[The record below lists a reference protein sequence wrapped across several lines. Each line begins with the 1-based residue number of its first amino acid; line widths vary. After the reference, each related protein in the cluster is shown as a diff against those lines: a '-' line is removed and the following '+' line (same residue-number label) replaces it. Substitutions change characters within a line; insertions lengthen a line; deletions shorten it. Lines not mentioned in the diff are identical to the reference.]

1 MSGEMITERGPRN
14 RRRNTSSAEPL
25 GPTMRRLVVLV
36 AIVLAACSSSGS
48 TASVSPGAIRSSSI
62 SAAPGA
68 TPTSPADL
76 PVTPVDFSC
85 RLPVVSST
93 TDTSG
98 MTLQGASIAFPTA
111 QLAED
116 PARTI
121 DYCSGEADFA
131 TTATPLLHGDGVV
144 PFYDRAFSRW
154 VPARASQ
161 ALPDGSGYAYGT
173 WNAQTGIFTA
183 HVVDVATASSSASS
197 LPTGFRTYVSDSEA
211 SGVYLV

>member
-14 RRRNTSSAEPL
+14 RRRNASSAEPL
-25 GPTMRRLVVLV
+25 SPTMRRLVVLV

-85 RLPVVSST
+85 RLPVVWST

-116 PARTI
+116 PARTMHYRLVEG
-121 DYCSGEADFA
+121 DYA
-131 TTATPLLHGDGVV
+131 TTATPILHGDGVV
-144 PFYDRAFSRW
+144 PLYDRAFSPW
-154 VPARASQ
+154 VPARAS
-161 ALPDGSGYAYGT
+161 P
-173 WNAQTGIFTA
+173 
-183 HVVDVATASSSASS
+183 S
-197 LPTGFRTYVSDSEA
+197 LPHGIGY
-211 SGVYLV
+211 